1 MPLVPPACGC
11 ARSGAGQGK
20 RFGGMAEA
28 AAAGR
33 QHGRGAPTLG
43 PFLRLSRPFLARWA
57 TRAALL
63 ALLALTLA
71 QVGLAVLYNLWNAW
85 LFDALEARDAA
96 ALWRQVGVF
105 AALLLLIVL
114 SNAAH
119 LAAKRT
125 IAVAWREALTARLLE
140 AWLAE
145 GRHWRL
151 GQIADSPDNPDGRIA
166 EDIRVAT
173 EHMVELATTLIFS
186 SVTIAAFLGILWS
199 LSGVV
204 TVFGIAV
211 PGHMVWIAALYAA
224 GGAAAAFALGRPLT
238 LATEWRQKAEA
249 DLRFGLVRSR
259 EQAEGLA
266 LARAEPVA
274 RGALAGR
281 FAILRASWQRQTVA
295 LRNLTGFQS
304 AYSTLAPILPVL
316 VAAPRYLRGDLSLG
330 GLMQMAQGFQQLVVA
345 LSWPVDQA
353 ARLAEWHASADRVLA
368 LAEAL
373 DLIEHDAGGLRVEEA
388 GEALVMQDVI
398 LRHPDG
404 AALSAPVNG
413 HFPRGA
419 RVAVSG
425 EPAAVAALALAI
437 AGLWRWGEGRL
448 LRPAGHRLAVLPRHP
463 WLPEAPL
470 AAVLAAEGT
479 VPRGALE
486 EALEVVGLAA
496 LAARLDETADWGE
509 ALDSPARLRLAFARL
524 LLGRPDLVVIEDIAG
539 QLGQAEAARLIGLLT
554 RALPA
559 AILLA
564 ADHGALGLPLRL
576 ELAPPVGVPPGLA
589 ASAAARRRA
598 SRFAAWL
605 RRGFGHR
612 RE

>member
-1 MPLVPPACGC
+1 M
-11 ARSGAGQGK
+11 
-20 RFGGMAEA
+20 
-28 AAAGR
+28 AGR
-33 QHGRGAPTLG
+33 HQGVGTPTLG
-43 PFLRLSRPFLARWA
+43 PFLRLSRPFLARWR

-63 ALLALTLA
+63 LLLALTLG

-96 ALWRQVGVF
+96 ALWRQVGNF
-105 AALLLLIVL
+105 AGLLLLIVL
-114 SNAAH
+114 SNAAQ
-119 LAAKRT
+119 LAAKRG
-125 IAVAWREALTARLLE
+125 IAVAWRQALTERLLE
-140 AWLAE
+140 AWLAQ

-151 GQIADSPDNPDGRIA
+151 GQIADGPDNPDGRIA
-166 EDIRVAT
+166 EDIRIAT
-173 EHMVELATTLIFS
+173 EHMVELATTLVFA
-186 SVTIAAFLGILWS
+186 SVTLSAFLGILWS

-204 TVFGIAV
+204 TVLGV
-211 PGHMVWIAALYAA
+211 TVLGHMVWIAAIYAA
-224 GGAAAAFALGRPLT
+224 GGAAAAFAFGRPLT
-238 LATEWRQKAEA
+238 LATETRQKAEA

-266 LARAEPVA
+266 LARAEPAA
-274 RGALAGR
+274 RGGLAAR
-281 FAILRASWQRQTVA
+281 FGILRASWNRQTAA

-316 VAAPRYLRGDLSLG
+316 VAAPRYLRGELSLG
-330 GLMQMAQGFQQLVVA
+330 GLMQVAQGFQQLVVA

-353 ARLAEWHASADRVLA
+353 ARLAEWQASADRVLA

-373 DLIEHDAGGLRVEEA
+373 ELVARDGGGLRPETA
-388 GEALVMQDVI
+388 GEALALEAVI

-404 AALSAPVNG
+404 AALCGPVTAR
-413 HFPRGA
+413 FPRGA

-425 EPAAVAALALAI
+425 EPAAVPALALAI
-437 AGLWRWGEGRL
+437 AGLWPWGEGRL
-448 LRPAGHRLAVLPRHP
+448 IRPAGHRLAVLPRQP

-470 AAVLAAEGT
+470 AALLAPEGA
-479 VPRGALE
+479 VPRAALA
-486 EALEVVGLAA
+486 EALAVVGLAG
-496 LAARLDETADWGE
+496 LEPRLDETADWGE
-509 ALDSPARLRLAFARL
+509 VLDSQARLRLAFARL

-539 QLGQAEAARLIGLLT
+539 QLGEAEAARLLGLLT
-554 RALPA
+554 LALPG

-564 ADHGALGLPLRL
+564 ADHGALGLPGQLV
-576 ELAPPVGVPPGLA
+576 LAPPVGVPAGPA
-589 ASAAARRRA
+589 ARAAAQRRA